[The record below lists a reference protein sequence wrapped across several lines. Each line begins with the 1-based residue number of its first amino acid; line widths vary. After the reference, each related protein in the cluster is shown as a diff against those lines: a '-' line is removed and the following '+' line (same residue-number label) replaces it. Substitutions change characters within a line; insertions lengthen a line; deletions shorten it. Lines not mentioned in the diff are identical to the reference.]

1 MHFSPRTARGCRH
14 ALTVRQNERM
24 SIADVDAYISALPE
38 PKRSS
43 LEEMRRRIL
52 DIVPDAEQ
60 KISYGMPAFTIAGRV
75 VAGFASFKNHLAYLP
90 HSGRVFQQLEREL
103 QGFVRTSG
111 SLHVPIDQP
120 LSPELLAA
128 LIEAKM
134 RVLETDGQWVRPV

>member
-1 MHFSPRTARGCRH
+1 
-14 ALTVRQNERM
+14 M
-24 SIADVDAYISALPE
+24 SIADVDAYITALPE

-43 LEEMRRRIL
+43 LEDMRRRIL

-60 KISYGMPAFTIAGRV
+60 KISYGTPAFAISGKV

-90 HSGRVFQQLEREL
+90 HSGRVFPQLEREL

-120 LSPELLAA
+120 LSAKLLAA

-134 RVLETDGQWVRPV
+134 RVLETDGQWVRPAS

>member
-1 MHFSPRTARGCRH
+1 
-14 ALTVRQNERM
+14 M
-24 SIADVDAYISALPE
+24 STADVDTYLASIPE
-38 PKRSS
+38 PKKSS

-52 DIVPDAEQ
+52 AIIPDAEQ
-60 KISYGMPAFTIAGRV
+60 KISYGMPAFAIGGKV

-90 HSGRVFQQLEREL
+90 HSGRVFPLLEREL

-134 RVLETDGQWVRPV
+134 RVLENDGEWVRPV

>member
-1 MHFSPRTARGCRH
+1 MPFSPTKAKDRSH
-14 ALTVRQNERM
+14 ALTVGQNERM
-24 SIADVDAYISALPE
+24 STPDIDAYIAALPE

-60 KISYGMPAFTIAGRV
+60 KISYGTPAFAIGGKV

-90 HSGRVFQQLEREL
+90 HSGRVFPQLEREL

-111 SLHVPIDQP
+111 SLHVPVDQP

-134 RVLETDGQWVRPV
+134 RVLETDGQWVRPA